1 MKNEI
6 QLKENS
12 EGELPLIEND
22 LSKIEKY
29 LIELA
34 DNNENITN
42 KINKKEKEKL
52 ITKT

>member
-22 LSKIEKY
+22 LSNIEKY

-42 KINKKEKEKL
+42 KFN
-52 ITKT
+52 